1 VTMMFAVEPGSARF
15 LLEVGIVLLVLA
27 VLARVATRTGFSPIP
42 LYLLAGLGIGYVAP
56 RTIDPLLVSVES
68 LLAVILLLFMLGLE
82 YTAEDVV
89 ASLRSGLGAGVAD
102 FVLNF
107 PPGFIAALLLGWGLL
122 PAIVLGGVTYISSS
136 GIVAKVLDDFGRLG
150 NSETPPILSV
160 LVTED
165 LAMAPYLPL
174 LAVLLAGGS
183 AWRGIGLAVAAVALA
198 VVALAVARRHGH
210 VLSRGLAHPKSE
222 VVLLTVIGLLLVV
235 GGAAEL
241 FSVSSAVVAFLV
253 GLSISGSLA
262 ARAREL
268 LSPLRDV
275 FAAIFFVLFG
285 IQIDVTAIPQVLGA
299 AALLLVVTSVT
310 KVASGWIAARRTS
323 GVTGRLRAG
332 TALVARGEFSIV
344 IAGLGVA
351 AGLES
356 VLAPLAATYV
366 LFTAIGG
373 PLLTR
378 YADPLGRWATRRGRE
393 RRERAAA
400 R

>member
-1 VTMMFAVEPGSARF
+1 MEVLAVTPGSARF
-15 LLEVGIVLLVLA
+15 LLEVGLVLLLLA
-27 VLARVATRTGFSPIP
+27 VLARVAVRTGFSPIP

-56 RTIDPLLVSVES
+56 RDLDPLFVNIES

-89 ASLRSGLGAGVAD
+89 GSLRSGIGAGLTD

-107 PPGFIAALLLGWGLL
+107 PPGFIAALLLGWGVL
-122 PAIVLGGVTYISSS
+122 PALVLGGVTYISSS
-136 GIVAKVLDDFGRLG
+136 GIIAKVLDDFGRLG
-150 NSETPPILSV
+150 NSETPPVLAV
-160 LVTED
+160 LVIED

-183 AWRGIGLAVAAVALA
+183 AWRGIGLALAAAGLAVA
-198 VVALAVARRHGH
+198 ALAVARRHGH
-210 VLSRGLAHPKSE
+210 LLNRRLQHPKSE
-222 VVLLTVIGLLLVV
+222 VVLLTVMGLLMLA

-241 FSVSSAVVAFLV
+241 LSVSSAVVAFLV
-253 GLSISGSLA
+253 GLAISGSLA

-275 FAAIFFVLFG
+275 FAAFFFVLFG
-285 IQIDVTAIPQVLGA
+285 IQIDVGAIPGVLGIA
-299 AALLLVVTSVT
+299 AVLLVVTAGT
-310 KVASGWIAARRTS
+310 KLLTGWLATRRTS
-323 GVTGRLRAG
+323 GVAGRLRAG

-351 AGLES
+351 AGLEP
-356 VLAPLAATYV
+356 VLAPMAATYV

-378 YADPLGRWATRRGRE
+378 YADPVGRWAARRSRE
-393 RRERAAA
+393 RRERPADS
-400 R
+400 